1 MKQKNEGSI
10 DFKKLE
16 DWEMKPWK
24 RIGLTV
30 EQWTKPMSEL
40 TEEHRKVI
48 FDVYN
53 VQYNLALKPFD
64 FNINDK
70 K

>member
-1 MKQKNEGSI
+1 MKQDSQGSI

-24 RIGLTV
+24 RLGLTV

-40 TEEHRKVI
+40 TAEHRKVI

-53 VQYNLALKPFD
+53 VQYKLTLAPQD
-64 FNINDK
+64 FGFQNK
-70 K
+70 

>member
-1 MKQKNEGSI
+1 MQQENGSI
-10 DFKKLE
+10 DFQKLE

-24 RIGLTV
+24 RLGLTV

-40 TEEHRKVI
+40 SAEHRKVI

-53 VQYNLALKPFD
+53 VQYNLTLKPQD
-64 FNINDK
+64 FGLQSK
-70 K
+70 

>member
-1 MKQKNEGSI
+1 MKQENEGSI

-24 RIGLTV
+24 RLGLTV
-30 EQWTKPMSEL
+30 EQWTRPMSEL
-40 TEEHRKVI
+40 TAEHRKVI

-53 VQYNLALKPFD
+53 VQYKLTLAPQD
-64 FNINDK
+64 FGIK
-70 K
+70 AK

>member
-1 MKQKNEGSI
+1 
-10 DFKKLE
+10 
-16 DWEMKPWK
+16 MKPWK
-24 RIGLTV
+24 QIGLTV